1 MLTLENIKDWLVT
14 KIDIGEG
21 IDIGTIDGEKDR
33 YIGVYSKATEGSQY
47 ICIGGIDATIYQTKT
62 ISILVHWTLSAVLA
76 EQKAYEI
83 YNLFYGLTQQDM
95 SGVKVYSCDPGA
107 GPIPAGKDT
116 RGVFEYSIDVT
127 LQYER
132 GN

>member
-1 MLTLENIKDWLVT
+1 MLTLENIKNWLVT
-14 KIDIGEG
+14 KIDVGDG
-21 IDIGTIDGEKDR
+21 ISVGSIDGDKDR
-33 YIGVYSKATEGSQY
+33 YIGVYNKAAEGNQR
-47 ICIGGIDATIYQTKT
+47 ICIGGVDATVYQTKT
-62 ISILVHWTLSAVLA
+62 ISILAHWTLSAVQA

-83 YNLFYGLTQQDM
+83 YNLFYGLSQQDM
-95 SGVKVYSCDPGA
+95 DGVKVYTCDPGA